1 MFGALVRAALVLIAG
16 SLLAYTLAM
25 AGGELLDT
33 HNDVERTGG
42 GNSELDNNPDVD
54 GPTSSWGQ
62 VVVDWWPAIV
72 VATVVAI
79 LIGSAIERRRRVRV

>member
-1 MFGALVRAALVLIAG
+1 MFGALVRVVLVLIAG

-25 AGGELLDT
+25 AGGDLLDT
-33 HNDVERTGG
+33 HNDVERTGDG
-42 GNSELDNNPDVD
+42 GENDPNVD

-62 VVVDWWPAIV
+62 VVVTWWPAIV
-72 VATVVAI
+72 VATMVAI